1 MADIQEQLRDAQA
14 RVKALAARRDQ
25 LIREAGVEE
34 QKLEQAYESLRQLG
48 VENPQNLTEDG
59 LKELA
64 KDTEQR
70 LSIEM
75 NNLMDILAKGESL
88 IKEYDQRQGV

>member
-1 MADIQEQLRDAQA
+1 MADIQEQLREAQA

-25 LIREAGVEE
+25 LIREAGIEE

-48 VENPQNLTEDG
+48 VGNPENLTEDG
-59 LKELA
+59 LKKLA
-64 KDTEQR
+64 EETERR
-70 LSIEM
+70 LATEM
-75 NNLMDILAKGESL
+75 DNLMGILAKGESL